1 MFMPQGSP
9 CLIHVFVLMKHSR
22 KRRRRSDVIERRR
35 FFGKG
40 SYWSKK
46 KKRRKL
52 LSLIYKSEVI
62 DIYPYPS
69 LNPNEEG
76 RRGGEWEE
84 SQRNVSRGSSRRGG
98 KALTQSVWLMTTIKV
113 GKRGREEK
121 KTETVMQG
129 TWGWSKVM
137 NIIIREK
144 ERKKKNAGLQIRP
157 KRVVGSVFI
166 PRWSWKTLTVLKW
179 KVEMNHWDHASLVL
193 VGY

>member
-1 MFMPQGSP
+1 MSF
-9 CLIHVFVLMKHSR
+9 
-22 KRRRRSDVIERRR
+22 
-35 FFGKG
+35 
-40 SYWSKK
+40 
-46 KKRRKL
+46 
-52 LSLIYKSEVI
+52 IYKSEVI

-76 RRGGEWEE
+76 TRRGEWEE

-144 ERKKKNAGLQIRP
+144 EKKKNAGLQIRP

-166 PRWSWKTLTVLKW
+166 PRWSWKPWLFWNEKLRWIIGIMPVWYWLVIRSDTLCPVCW
-179 KVEMNHWDHASLVL
+179 WC
-193 VGY
+193 

>member
-1 MFMPQGSP
+1 MGKKGTKAERRLVEMFMPQGSP

-35 FFGKG
+35 FWKGKLLIK
-40 SYWSKK
+40 KK

-62 DIYPYPS
+62 DIYPS

-76 RRGGEWEE
+76 RRRGEWEE
-84 SQRNVSRGSSRRGG
+84 SQRNVSRGSSRGGG

-129 TWGWSKVM
+129 T
-137 NIIIREK
+137 
-144 ERKKKNAGLQIRP
+144 
-157 KRVVGSVFI
+157 
-166 PRWSWKTLTVLKW
+166 
-179 KVEMNHWDHASLVL
+179 
-193 VGY
+193 